1 MLAVTYSQLP
11 LSSSTMQSYPIL
23 LELFLLPQSNH
34 MTPSVILIH
43 NFVKQQKKLSNV
55 QYKLDFHIQVLK

>member
-43 NFVKQQKKLSNV
+43 NYVKQQKNL
-55 QYKLDFHIQVLK
+55 YKLDFPIQVLK